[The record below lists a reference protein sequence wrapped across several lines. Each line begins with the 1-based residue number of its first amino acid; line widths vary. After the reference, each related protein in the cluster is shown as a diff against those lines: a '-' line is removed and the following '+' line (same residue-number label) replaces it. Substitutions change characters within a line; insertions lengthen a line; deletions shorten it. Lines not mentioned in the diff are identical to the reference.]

1 MFQDNTT
8 TTPHWYVVHT
18 YSGYENKVATN
29 LEKIV
34 ENRKMGHLIQSV
46 KIPMETVVD
55 PNDENAK
62 TERKLLPS
70 YVLVKMVM
78 NDETWHIVRNTTGVT
93 GFVGPGSEP
102 VILPDSEV
110 EALGVEKQT
119 VSLGYEVGDEVKVI
133 DGSLKDHITAAEVEE
148 ISPDYKRVKIKA
160 TLHGRQ
166 TTIELDSAW
175 LKKVEY

>member
-62 TERKLLPS
+62 TERKLLPR
-70 YVLVKMVM
+70 VLQYS
-78 NDETWHIVRNTTGVT
+78 RLGVT
-93 GFVGPGSEP
+93 EASTKPFKMRLRTGSA
-102 VILPDSEV
+102 SFK
-110 EALGVEKQT
+110 ALLEQERPRP
-119 VSLGYEVGDEVKVI
+119 S
-133 DGSLKDHITAAEVEE
+133 S
-148 ISPDYKRVKIKA
+148 ISWRIYCWMRRQWR
-160 TLHGRQ
+160 LSQ
-166 TTIELDSAW
+166 TTIPL
-175 LKKVEY
+175 LKM